1 MHPDVH
7 MFLPNTNDS
16 CVMIHMVV
24 EKNPLNNPSVMQID
38 G

>member
-7 MFLPNTNDS
+7 FVMINLDF

-24 EKNPLNNPSVMQID
+24 ESNPLNNPSVMQID